1 MVNDSIANPPP
12 RFTTRN
18 VVRPNGTVVNY
29 TKSGIQFSPDSLLSY
44 SEGDSIVI
52 TFNATDQD
60 SAQGGGLNQAL
71 TFGVPNWAR
80 FIKRPSSHTDS
91 LALDTNSVLVSGS
104 PRALKVRIQ
113 VGYNVADTLG
123 NNLPDT
129 VRLVVSVT
137 DESANAV
144 NDTMLFK
151 IANVNRPPIWDADTS
166 SKPSDSALVY
176 SFSPAAV
183 EPDSV
188 EAFTPI
194 PVTNGVTDSLYFS
207 QYIYDPDPLVRDSLG
222 PGLTYSTTSNLGSFF
237 STTSGLLE
245 VLLTSLDT
253 LSQTFPI
260 SATDTDPNSPKT
272 ATVTLTLRVAPEP
285 EVAETYP
292 LTGYPGQDITIF
304 GSGFGLFDDSDSTA
318 LSKVVFRSRDS
329 NGQAQNLRA
338 TVNSWS
344 RDRIN
349 VTIPRNAAV
358 SLFSVPLQ
366 QIIPDTIEISSS
378 VFTSPTLYPFVITLP
393 DSTTIYQME
402 SSNITSTSAVVKWRT
417 AFTGSDSVIV
427 ATVQDTLDVT
437 GTNVNFDIFKD
448 SNGNYWPYFVIPNA
462 DTLTY
467 TRSTVQVFR
476 GSTSTTDQVHVI
488 TLEGLVPATKYQFII
503 ALKDELFFGDTL
515 RNLNG
520 PYAPAKISRDN
531 VGNGAIRGFLLETLP
546 EQNNN
551 GQTFAV
557 AGKVVNSSGSAAIG
571 AVVTLQVVD
580 KDNVADT
587 TLPLTST
594 VGSDSSWVVNLGN
607 AVIDTT
613 SDVSDR
619 LYQHKQ
625 GDYLVISIA
634 ADKDVGFTKFTTT
647 RAATTPQIVNLNGA
661 TTLLVAAVDYDIRL
675 KVGLNLIGIPVNL
688 FLTEPQTAKAVLT
701 EITGG
706 TPSITRY
713 VTSTATQETIIKTIA
728 GGSNQFI
735 GASDWNLVDSDGNY
749 YDAYFLSLDQL
760 NFLNLSGSVYGTAL
774 PVKLFPAPG
783 LYWIARP
790 AQSSSLFYAWSSR
803 TMLSNIANATEIF
816 RYNRDTQ
823 QYDTAVIDG
832 STSAFIGT
840 DFAIDVSEGYII
852 DITAASQW
860 DMNTP
865 TATQMA
871 NASVMFDN
879 ISGVTPSLTLDLSQA
894 SAAAGTGA
902 LRNIRLTDIT
912 SSAAKISWVGNTSM
926 NVQVRYG
933 KAAEGLTS
941 VAQFKASDLKGGV
954 GVLQLLGLKPET
966 EYVYEI
972 VSNGITY
979 NNNGNPFT
987 FKSAKIGIGDPYTV
1001 YGRLVDETGQPLA
1014 DAVIYLSAK
1023 SNDEVS
1029 STIAVLTDERGYWTA
1044 NLANLKLVSSGA
1056 VYAWKAGD
1064 EIKVTAVYGDASTSF
1079 RTLVSGNSPQNVIR
1093 VSDTDGVAS
1102 TDKKEAARVAL
1113 PKAFALGQNYPNPFN
1128 PSTTIAFDI
1137 PEDRTS
1143 GVQVELK
1150 VFNVRGQVIRNLVND
1165 TKQPGRYVI
1174 QWNGENDNNEKVA
1187 SGVYFYR
1194 VKAGD
1199 YVATRKMVLLK

>member
-1 MVNDSIANPPP
+1 M
-12 RFTTRN
+12 
-18 VVRPNGTVVNY
+18 
-29 TKSGIQFSPDSLLSY
+29 
-44 SEGDSIVI
+44 
-52 TFNATDQD
+52 
-60 SAQGGGLNQAL
+60 
-71 TFGVPNWAR
+71 
-80 FIKRPSSHTDS
+80 
-91 LALDTNSVLVSGS
+91 
-104 PRALKVRIQ
+104 
-113 VGYNVADTLG
+113 
-123 NNLPDT
+123 
-129 VRLVVSVT
+129 
-137 DESANAV
+137 
-144 NDTMLFK
+144 
-151 IANVNRPPIWDADTS
+151 
-166 SKPSDSALVY
+166 
-176 SFSPAAV
+176 
-183 EPDSV
+183 
-188 EAFTPI
+188 
-194 PVTNGVTDSLYFS
+194 
-207 QYIYDPDPLVRDSLG
+207 
-222 PGLTYSTTSNLGSFF
+222 
-237 STTSGLLE
+237 
-245 VLLTSLDT
+245 
-253 LSQTFPI
+253 
-260 SATDTDPNSPKT
+260 
-272 ATVTLTLRVAPEP
+272 
-285 EVAETYP
+285 
-292 LTGYPGQDITIF
+292 
-304 GSGFGLFDDSDSTA
+304 
-318 LSKVVFRSRDS
+318 VFRSRDS

-520 PYAPAKISRDN
+520 PYAPAKISRNN
-531 VGNGAIRGFLLETLP
+531 VGNGAIRGFRLETLP

-832 STSAFIGT
+832 STGAFIGT
-840 DFAIDVSEGYII
+840 DFAIDASEGYII

-941 VAQFKASDLKGGV
+941 VAQFKANDLKGGV

-1029 STIAVLTDERGYWTA
+1029 SSIAVLTDERGYWTA